1 MLTQRNISEIRA
13 LMNDL
18 TIDVQQGIHEPLSES
33 LWSWDRLVLV
43 CRSLFTALDEYVWK
57 DDGKFSWKLVET
69 YDDFVNV
76 KEWLLR
82 VSLCSSLTDFNSV
95 LVIV

>member
-1 MLTQRNISEIRA
+1 MLTQRNISETRA

-18 TIDVQQGIHEPLSES
+18 TIDVQQGIREPLHEPL
-33 LWSWDRLVLV
+33 WSWNRLVLV
-43 CRSLFTALDEYVWK
+43 CRSLLPALDEYVWK

-82 VSLCSSLTDFNSV
+82 VPLCSSLTDFNSV